1 MAEPRK
7 KGMISHGIAAQNR
20 KARFDYKINETI
32 EAGLALVGPE
42 VKSIRA
48 GKAQISDAFARVE
61 KGELWLHNAHIEQY
75 HFGNIY
81 NHDAKRI
88 RKLLLH
94 RRQIEKIRVALDSGG
109 GRAVVPLRM
118 YFKEALV
125 KVEVA
130 LCTGKKSFDRRE
142 DLRKAAHLRE
152 VDQAMKQR
160 RG

>member
-1 MAEPRK
+1 MSAARK
-7 KGMISHGIAAQNR
+7 DAKRYTEIRNA
-20 KARFDYKINETI
+20 KALRDYSVDERF
-32 EAGLALVGPE
+32 EAGIQLRGTE
-42 VKSIRA
+42 VKAIRA
-48 GKAQISDAFARVE
+48 GKAQISDAFARIE

-75 HFGNIY
+75 DFGNIH

-94 RRQIEKIRVALDSGG
+94 RRQIDKIRVALDSGG

-142 DLRKAAHLRE
+142 DLKKRAHLRE

>member
-1 MAEPRK
+1 MSAARK
-7 KGMISHGIAAQNR
+7 DAKRYTEIRNA
-20 KARFDYKINETI
+20 KALRDYSVDERV
-32 EAGLALVGPE
+32 EAGIQLRGTE
-42 VKSIRA
+42 VKAIRA
-48 GKAQISDAFARVE
+48 GRAQISDAFARVE

-75 HFGNIY
+75 DFGNIH

-94 RRQIEKIRVALDSGG
+94 RRQIDKIRVALDAGG

-142 DLRKAAHLRE
+142 DLKKRVQLRE

>member
-1 MAEPRK
+1 M
-7 KGMISHGIAAQNR
+7 AAQKKDAVRFSEIRNS
-20 KARFDYKINETI
+20 KALRDYTVDERF
-32 EAGLALVGPE
+32 EAGIQLRGTE

-61 KGELWLHNAHIEQY
+61 KGEIWLHNAHIEQY
-75 HFGNIY
+75 AFGNIN

-94 RRQIEKIRVALDSGG
+94 RRHIDKLRVALESGG
-109 GRAVVPLRM
+109 GRALVPLRM

-130 LCTGKKSFDRRE
+130 LATGKKQFDRRD
-142 DLRKAAHLRE
+142 DLKKRAELRE
-152 VDQAMKQR
+152 IDQAMKQR
-160 RG
+160 R

>member
-1 MAEPRK
+1 MAQPK
-7 KGMISHGIAAQNR
+7 KASDRFSEIRNA
-20 KARFDYKINETI
+20 KALRDYSIDERF
-32 EAGLALVGPE
+32 EAGIQLRGTE

-48 GKAQISDAFARVE
+48 GKAQITDAFARVE

-75 HFGNIY
+75 AFGNIH

-94 RRQIEKIRVALDSGG
+94 RRHIDKIRVALETGG

-118 YFKEALV
+118 YFKDALV

-130 LCTGKKSFDRRE
+130 LATGKKMFDRRE
-142 DLRKAAHLRE
+142 DLKKRVQLRE
-152 VDQAMKQR
+152 VDQALKQR
-160 RG
+160 RH